1 MNSFSE
7 TEVLSEIKA
16 VEVMEQSNTPPGNTD
31 TELSEEEKREIDSEF
46 SRYEDRASV
55 GLEALRI
62 VQKHRGWVS
71 DESLQAVSDY
81 LEIPPAQLE
90 SVATYF
96 QLIFRQPVGREVMLL
111 CKSASCWIMGCSR
124 LQVHIRNR
132 LQIAPGQT
140 SEDGIFTLLETP
152 CLGDC
157 DKAPVMLVGEQMHHN
172 ITEKSI
178 DKWIEQKIR
187 QHKTTDADQ
196 LPD

>member
-7 TEVLSEIKA
+7 TEV
-16 VEVMEQSNTPPGNTD
+16 VEVMEHSNASSGNTD
-31 TELSEEEKREIDSEF
+31 AGLSDEEKREIDREF
-46 SRYEDRASV
+46 SHYEGRASV

-71 DESLQAVSDY
+71 DKSLQAVADY
-81 LEIPPAQLE
+81 LEIAPAQLE

-111 CKSASCWIMGCSR
+111 CKSASCWITGCSR
-124 LQVHIRNR
+124 LQVHIRKR

-140 SEDGIFTLLETP
+140 SKDGIFTLLETP

-157 DKAPVMLVGEQMHHN
+157 DKGPVMQVGEEMHRHL
-172 ITEKSI
+172 TEEAI
-178 DKWIEQKIR
+178 DKLIEQKI
-187 QHKTTDADQ
+187 HKHKKNDADRST
-196 LPD
+196 D

>member
-1 MNSFSE
+1 MNSFME
-7 TEVLSEIKA
+7 PEV
-16 VEVMEQSNTPPGNTD
+16 VEVMEHSNAPPGNTD
-31 TELSEEEKREIDSEF
+31 ASLSEEEKREIDLEF
-46 SRYEDRASV
+46 SHYEDRASV

-71 DESLQAVSDY
+71 DQSLQAVSDY
-81 LEIPPAQLE
+81 LQIPPAQLE

-96 QLIFRQPVGREVMLL
+96 QLIFRQPVGKEVMLL
-111 CKSASCWIMGCSR
+111 CKSASCWIMGCSK

-157 DKAPVMLVGEQMHHN
+157 DKAPVMLIGEEMHRN
-172 ITEKSI
+172 LTDESI
-178 DKWIEQKIR
+178 DGIIEKKIEQ
-187 QHKTTDADQ
+187 HKNTNADQ
-196 LPD
+196 SSD

>member
-1 MNSFSE
+1 MNSFME
-7 TEVLSEIKA
+7 PEV
-16 VEVMEQSNTPPGNTD
+16 VEVMEHSNAPPGNTD
-31 TELSEEEKREIDSEF
+31 ASLSEEEKREIDLEF
-46 SRYEDRASV
+46 SHYEDRASV

-71 DESLQAVSDY
+71 DQCLQAVSDY
-81 LEIPPAQLE
+81 LQIPPAQLE

-96 QLIFRQPVGREVMLL
+96 QLIFRQPVGKEVMLL
-111 CKSASCWIMGCSR
+111 CKSASCWIMGCSK

-157 DKAPVMLVGEQMHHN
+157 DKAPVMLIGEEMHRN
-172 ITEKSI
+172 LTDESI
-178 DKWIEQKIR
+178 DGIIDKKIEQ
-187 QHKTTDADQ
+187 HKNTNADQ
-196 LPD
+196 SSD

>member
-157 DKAPVMLVGEQMHHN
+157 DKAPVMLVGEQVHHN

-178 DKWIEQKIR
+178 DKWIEQKII